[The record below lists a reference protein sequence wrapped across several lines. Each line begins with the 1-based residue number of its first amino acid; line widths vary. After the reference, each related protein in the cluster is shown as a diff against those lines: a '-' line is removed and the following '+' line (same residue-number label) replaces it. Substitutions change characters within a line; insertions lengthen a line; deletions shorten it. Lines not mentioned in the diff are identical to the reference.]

1 MCYYHTVQISTLDL
15 PQVSSILVS
24 WFIPFIHVL
33 DTHFVYIIYCCS
45 SVDYFIHLIDTPFF
59 CFYYEGLVRTMKTR
73 HLLTVL
79 FHKKRQMLRSMQ
91 NSTFRMLRLMKQ
103 MMTDPTP
110 KVLKPPHSFYFVR
123 YNFLFST
130 MYDNS
135 LFVINHIWFCYK
147 LLHVVVE

>member
-1 MCYYHTVQISTLDL
+1 MEIPQPNMCYYHSVQISTLDL

-33 DTHFVYIIYCCS
+33 YTHFLYIYCCS
-45 SVDYFIHLIDTPFF
+45 SVDYFIHLIWLTPSPFF
-59 CFYYEGLVRTMKTR
+59 FNYEGLVRTMETR

-110 KVLKPPHSFYFVR
+110 KVLKPPHSFYFLQ
-123 YNFLFST
+123 YNF
-130 MYDNS
+130 
-135 LFVINHIWFCYK
+135 FVHYNVK
-147 LLHVVVE
+147 

>member
-1 MCYYHTVQISTLDL
+1 VLLPHRANLYFRSSTSFFYSCILIY
-15 PQVSSILVS
+15 SIHS
-24 WFIPFIHVL
+24 CAGHSFC
-33 DTHFVYIIYCCS
+33 IYN
-45 SVDYFIHLIDTPFF
+45 ILLLIRWLFYTSDWHPLF